1 MLMPRYYFD
10 IKDDDDVTI
19 DDRGVD
25 LPDLDAAI
33 AEARQALADMVG
45 EALQQKD
52 HDEMAVR
59 IRDAIDGAVL
69 MEVTV
74 QTDIADTKQEQA

>member
-1 MLMPRYYFD
+1 MPRYYFD
-10 IKDDDDVTI
+10 IKDEDGTTI
-19 DDRGVD
+19 DDRGVE

-33 AEARQALADMVG
+33 TEARQAIADMVG

-59 IRDAIDGAVL
+59 IRDAVNGSVL

-74 QTDIADTKQEQA
+74 QTEMADTKREQT